1 MGGQAVLEGVMM
13 RGPRAYAVA
22 VRRPQ
27 GDILL
32 ISHPFQPLVSR
43 KGWLRFPIVRG
54 AVSLVEM
61 LVLGYKS
68 LDYSANVAGQAAKE
82 IEEAQ
87 KAAQAAKEMEEARK
101 AGRDAPAV
109 PDSIPAEK
117 NPASPE
123 PAASAQPPASPQ
135 PPASAERPIGP
146 WAMAGVFAI
155 SMGLAMLLFVALPN
169 AATHLLGLLSRDGLI
184 EERQPLL
191 YNLVAGFVRVCVIVA
206 YIWGISLFKDIR
218 RLFQYHGAE
227 HKVVMAYEQR
237 QPLNLERIRPM
248 TTVHPRCGTTFIAVV
263 ILVSIIIFAI
273 LAALILRVYPPF
285 GGWSIWLR
293 KTLLI
298 ALHILFMPLVAGIA
312 FEITRRAGKRPD
324 FWLYRFLLLPGLA
337 FQRITTRQ
345 PDDAM
350 IEVALR
356 AFFAVLE
363 PEQLALIPEEEP
375 GTTPAEQTPSLDAV
389 PV

>member
-43 KGWLRFPIVRG
+43 KGWLRLPIVRG

-101 AGRDAPAV
+101 AAQDTPAV

-123 PAASAQPPASPQ
+123 PAASAQ

-206 YIWGISLFKDIR
+206 YVWGISLFKDIR

>member
-43 KGWLRFPIVRG
+43 KGWLRLPIVRG

-117 NPASPE
+117 NPPSPE
-123 PAASAQPPASPQ
+123 PAASAQ

-337 FQRITTRQ
+337 FQKITTRQ

>member
-1 MGGQAVLEGVMM
+1 MM

-43 KGWLRFPIVRG
+43 KGWLRLPIVRG

-87 KAAQAAKEMEEARK
+87 KTGQAAKEMEEARK
-101 AGRDAPAV
+101 AAQDTPAE
-109 PDSIPAEK
+109 PDSIQAEK

-123 PAASAQPPASPQ
+123 PAAFPQ
-135 PPASAERPIGP
+135 PPTSAERPIGP
-146 WAMAGVFAI
+146 WSMAGVFAI

-169 AATHLLGLLSRDGLI
+169 AATHLLGLLSREGLI
-184 EERQPLL
+184 EERQPLF

-324 FWLYRFLLLPGLA
+324 LWLYRFLLLPGLA

-345 PDDAM
+345 PDDGM
-350 IEVALR
+350 IEVALK
-356 AFFAVLE
+356 AFYAVLE

-375 GTTPAEQTPSLDAV
+375 GTTPAEQTPSLNAV

>member
-1 MGGQAVLEGVMM
+1 
-13 RGPRAYAVA
+13 
-22 VRRPQ
+22 
-27 GDILL
+27 
-32 ISHPFQPLVSR
+32 
-43 KGWLRFPIVRG
+43 
-54 AVSLVEM
+54 
-61 LVLGYKS
+61 
-68 LDYSANVAGQAAKE
+68 
-82 IEEAQ
+82 
-87 KAAQAAKEMEEARK
+87 
-101 AGRDAPAV
+101 
-109 PDSIPAEK
+109 
-117 NPASPE
+117 
-123 PAASAQPPASPQ
+123 
-135 PPASAERPIGP
+135 
-146 WAMAGVFAI
+146 MAGVFAI

-227 HKVVMAYEQR
+227 HKVVMAYER
-237 QPLNLERIRPM
+237 RLPLNLERIRPM

-298 ALHILFMPLVAGIA
+298 ALHILFMPFVAGIA

-324 FWLYRFLLLPGLA
+324 LWLYRFLLLPGLA

-345 PDDAM
+345 PDDGM

-363 PEQLALIPEEEP
+363 PEQLALIPEEES
-375 GTTPAEQTPSLDAV
+375 GTTPAEQTPSRDAV